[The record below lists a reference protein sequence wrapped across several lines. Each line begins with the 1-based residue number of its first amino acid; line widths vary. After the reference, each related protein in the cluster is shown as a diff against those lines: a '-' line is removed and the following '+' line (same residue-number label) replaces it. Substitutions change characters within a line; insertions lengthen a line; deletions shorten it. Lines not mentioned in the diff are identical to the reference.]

1 MKHPVVFKMLPFI
14 LPLVFVIPVLTIWL
28 QNGSGSRLV
37 EILDM
42 QQVKTIFTGIF
53 LEALPFVLLGVLL
66 SSLLQMFVKE
76 QWVRRLIPKNP
87 LIGVLFASM
96 LGIVLPICECGMIPV
111 VRRLMLKGMPA
122 YIAVTFILSGP
133 ILNPVVFAAT
143 IMAFRS
149 HPEVVIGR
157 MGLALAVAV
166 TIGLIVYVFSKHNP
180 LKRSFQEFTEQG
192 SVNGG
197 RKMHEHPKTW
207 RSMFVHA
214 GDELIEMTKYLVLGA
229 FLTACIQSFIP
240 RDELLTLGNGPAASY
255 LFMMGFAFILSL
267 CSTSD
272 AFVASAFTHSFSV
285 GPLVSF
291 LVLGPMLDFKS
302 LLMLSATF
310 KTKFVIGLSLLVI
323 TLVFIG
329 SIAVDALFR
338 G

>member
-1 MKHPVVFKMLPFI
+1 MRYPAIFKMLPFI

-28 QNGSGSRLV
+28 QRDLNPMPSQDL
-37 EILDM
+37 
-42 QQVKTIFTGIF
+42 QQVKTVFTGIF
-53 LEALPFVLLGVLL
+53 LEALPFILLGVLL
-66 SSLLQMFVKE
+66 SSLLQLFVKE
-76 QWVRRLIPKNP
+76 QWVRRLTPKNP
-87 LIGVLFASM
+87 VVGVLFASM
-96 LGIVLPICECGMIPV
+96 LGILFPICECGMIPV

-133 ILNPVVFAAT
+133 ILNPIVFAST

-149 HPEVVIGR
+149 HPEVTIGR
-157 MGLALAVAV
+157 MGLAFAVAV
-166 TIGLIVYVFSKHNP
+166 TTGLLVYVFSRSSP

-192 SVNGG
+192 SSKGE
-197 RKMHEHPKTW
+197 RLLHEHPKTW
-207 RSMFVHA
+207 RSLFVHA
-214 GDELIEMTKYLVLGA
+214 GDELIEMCKYLVLGA

-240 RDELLTLGNGPAASY
+240 REELLALGNGPAASY

-272 AFVASAFTHSFSV
+272 AFVASAFTHTFTV

-323 TLVFIG
+323 TLVFTG
-329 SIAVDALFR
+329 SVAVNALF
-338 G
+338 GG

>member
-1 MKHPVVFKMLPFI
+1 
-14 LPLVFVIPVLTIWL
+14 
-28 QNGSGSRLV
+28 
-37 EILDM
+37 
-42 QQVKTIFTGIF
+42 
-53 LEALPFVLLGVLL
+53 
-66 SSLLQMFVKE
+66 
-76 QWVRRLIPKNP
+76 
-87 LIGVLFASM
+87 
-96 LGIVLPICECGMIPV
+96 
-111 VRRLMLKGMPA
+111 
-122 YIAVTFILSGP
+122 
-133 ILNPVVFAAT
+133 
-143 IMAFRS
+143 
-149 HPEVVIGR
+149 
-157 MGLALAVAV
+157 
-166 TIGLIVYVFSKHNP
+166 
-180 LKRSFQEFTEQG
+180 
-192 SVNGG
+192 
-197 RKMHEHPKTW
+197 
-207 RSMFVHA
+207 MFVHA

-240 RDELLTLGNGPAASY
+240 RDELLALGNGPAASY

>member
-1 MKHPVVFKMLPFI
+1 MKYPVIFRMLPFMI
-14 LPLVFVIPVLTIWL
+14 PLVFVIPVLTIWL
-28 QNGSGSRLV
+28 QKDSSL
-37 EILDM
+37 ISSHDI

-53 LEALPFVLLGVLL
+53 LEALPFVLLGVLM

-76 QWVRRLIPKNP
+76 QWVRRITPKNP
-87 LIGVLFASM
+87 VVGVLFASM
-96 LGIVLPICECGMIPV
+96 LGIMFPICECGMIPV

-133 ILNPVVFAAT
+133 ILNPIVFAAT

-149 HPEVVIGR
+149 HPEVTIGR
-157 MGLALAVAV
+157 MGLAFAVAV
-166 TIGLIVYVFSKHNP
+166 TVGLLVYVFSRSNP
-180 LKRSFQEFTEQG
+180 LKRSFQEFSERD
-192 SVNGG
+192 SANGG
-197 RKMHEHPKTW
+197 RKLHEHPKTW

-214 GDELIEMTKYLVLGA
+214 GDEWIEMGKYLVLGA

-240 RDELLTLGNGPAASY
+240 REELLALGSGPVSSY

-272 AFVASAFTHSFSV
+272 AFVASAFTHTFTV

-329 SIAVDALFR
+329 SVAVDALL
-338 G
+338 GG

>member
-1 MKHPVVFKMLPFI
+1 MKYPVIFKMLPFMI
-14 LPLVFVIPVLTIWL
+14 PLVFVIPVLAIWV
-28 QNGSGSRLV
+28 QNDSSLISSRD
-37 EILDM
+37 I
-42 QQVKTIFTGIF
+42 QQVKTVFTGIF

-66 SSLLQMFVKE
+66 SSLLQLFVKE
-76 QWVRRLIPKNP
+76 QWVRRITPKNP
-87 LIGVLFASM
+87 IIGVLFASM
-96 LGIVLPICECGMIPV
+96 LGIVFPICECGMIPV

-133 ILNPVVFAAT
+133 ILNPIVFAAT

-149 HPEVVIGR
+149 HPEVTIGR
-157 MGLALAVAV
+157 MGLAFAVAV
-166 TIGLIVYVFSKHNP
+166 TVGLLVYVFSRNNP
-180 LKRSFQEFTEQG
+180 LKRSLQEFSEQD
-192 SVNGG
+192 SANGV
-197 RKMHEHPKTW
+197 RKLHEHPKTW
-207 RSMFVHA
+207 RSLFVHA
-214 GDELIEMTKYLVLGA
+214 GDELIEMGKYLVLGA

-240 RDELLTLGNGPAASY
+240 REELLALGNGPTASY

-272 AFVASAFTHSFSV
+272 AFVASAFTHTFTV

-310 KTKFVIGLSLLVI
+310 KTKFVIGLCLLVM

-329 SIAVDALFR
+329 SVAVNALL
-338 G
+338 GG

>member
-1 MKHPVVFKMLPFI
+1 MKYPVIFKMLPFMI
-14 LPLVFVIPVLTIWL
+14 PLVFVIPVLTIWL
-28 QNGSGSRLV
+28 QNDSSLISSRD
-37 EILDM
+37 I
-42 QQVKTIFTGIF
+42 QQVKTVFTGIF
-53 LEALPFVLLGVLL
+53 LEALPFVLLGVLI

-76 QWVRRLIPKNP
+76 QWVRRITPKNP
-87 LIGVLFASM
+87 VIGVLFASM
-96 LGIVLPICECGMIPV
+96 LGIVFPICECGMIPV

-133 ILNPVVFAAT
+133 ILNPIVFAAT

-149 HPEVVIGR
+149 HPEVTIGR
-157 MGLALAVAV
+157 MGLAFAVAV
-166 TIGLIVYVFSKHNP
+166 TVGLLVYVFSKNNP
-180 LKRSFQEFTEQG
+180 LKRSLQEFTEQDSAIG
-192 SVNGG
+192 E
-197 RKMHEHPKTW
+197 RKLHEHPKTW
-207 RSMFVHA
+207 RSLFVHA
-214 GDELIEMTKYLVLGA
+214 GDELIEMGKYLVLGA

-240 RDELLTLGNGPAASY
+240 REELLALGNGPTASY

-272 AFVASAFTHSFSV
+272 AFVASAFTHTFTV

-310 KTKFVIGLSLLVI
+310 KTKFVIGLSLLVM

-329 SIAVDALFR
+329 SVAVNALL
-338 G
+338 GG

>member
-28 QNGSGSRLV
+28 QKGSGSRLV

-166 TIGLIVYVFSKHNP
+166 TVGLIVYVFSKHNP

-197 RKMHEHPKTW
+197 RKIHEHPKTW

-240 RDELLTLGNGPAASY
+240 RDEFLALGNGPAASY

>member
-1 MKHPVVFKMLPFI
+1 MKYPVIFKMLPFMI
-14 LPLVFVIPVLTIWL
+14 PLVFVIPVLAIWV
-28 QNGSGSRLV
+28 QNDSSLISSRD
-37 EILDM
+37 I
-42 QQVKTIFTGIF
+42 QQVKTVFTGIF

-66 SSLLQMFVKE
+66 SSLLQLFVKE
-76 QWVRRLIPKNP
+76 QWVRRITPKNP
-87 LIGVLFASM
+87 IIGVLFASM
-96 LGIVLPICECGMIPV
+96 LGIVFPICECGMIPV

-133 ILNPVVFAAT
+133 ILNPIVFAAT

-149 HPEVVIGR
+149 HPEVTIGR
-157 MGLALAVAV
+157 MGLAFAVAV
-166 TIGLIVYVFSKHNP
+166 TVGLLVYVFSRNNP
-180 LKRSFQEFTEQG
+180 LKRSLQEFSEQD
-192 SVNGG
+192 SANGV
-197 RKMHEHPKTW
+197 RKLHDHPKTW
-207 RSMFVHA
+207 RSLFVHA
-214 GDELIEMTKYLVLGA
+214 GDELIEMGKYLVLGA

-240 RDELLTLGNGPAASY
+240 REELLALGDGPTASY

-272 AFVASAFTHSFSV
+272 AFVASAFTHTFTV

-310 KTKFVIGLSLLVI
+310 KTKFVIGLCLLVM

-329 SIAVDALFR
+329 SVAVNALL
-338 G
+338 GG